1 MNAMKKRK
9 LRIVHAAP
17 YYYPNIGGVEAVV
30 QYISEEMVKR
40 GHSVTVLNPSR
51 IHDGYPSVHL
61 TKNETFNGVSIQRF
75 RTYGTI
81 GHHSIFPGM
90 ITTLLRG
97 NYDIFH
103 SHCYR
108 HLHGEILSALGKI
121 KQVPAI
127 LHAHGGFYERGGIK
141 GLLCAIY
148 DKLAQYKL
156 LNRFSHY
163 ITLTGASKEEMQT
176 IGVTPD
182 RITVIPNAVGNEC
195 FDKVSTE
202 DFRERYGLVDKKV
215 LLFLGMLHQLKR
227 PELLV
232 AVLSKIVPALP
243 DAFLLFVGPDAG
255 EFVKVDKLAKELKM
269 EGHMKWV
276 GPLQGT
282 EKQQALEVCEFLILP
297 SDSEPFGIVMLEA
310 MAHGKPVIAT
320 ATEGARAIIEH
331 NVTGIIAGCGSVD
344 EMADGVLRLLRQP
357 DLSREMGEKAR
368 KMVSEKYTI
377 PGVVDQVEALYYKM
391 LSRKKQR
398 GKS

>member
-1 MNAMKKRK
+1 MGERQK
-9 LRIVHAAP
+9 LNIAQVTP
-17 YYYPNIGGVEAVV
+17 YYHPSSGGVEVV
-30 QYISEEMVKR
+30 VRYISEELARR
-40 GHSVTVLNPSR
+40 GHRVRVLTARRIHKGYPPVSLKDAEVLN
-51 IHDGYPSVHL
+51 
-61 TKNETFNGVSIQRF
+61 GVQINRF

-81 GHHSIFPGM
+81 GHHSFFPGSM
-90 ITTLLRG
+90 RELLRG
-97 NYDIFH
+97 HYDIVH

-108 HLHGEILSALGKI
+108 HPHGELVSVLGRLKGC
-121 KQVPAI
+121 PTI
-127 LHAHGGFYERGGIK
+127 LHVHGGLFPSSPVK
-141 GLLCAIY
+141 GLFYRIY
-148 DKLAQYKL
+148 DLLAAWHI
-156 LNRFSHY
+156 LNRFTHY
-163 ITLTGASKEEMQT
+163 IALTNDAKRALQERGAVISC
-176 IGVTPD
+176 
-182 RITVIPNAVGNEC
+182 ITVIPNTVAAEC
-195 FDKVSTE
+195 FENVSTD
-202 DFRERYGLVDKKV
+202 DFCHRYGLTGRRVI
-215 LLFLGMLHQLKR
+215 LFLGSLHPLKR
-227 PELLV
+227 PDLLIP
-232 AVLSKIVPALP
+232 VLSKVVSKVPE
-243 DAFLLFVGPDAG
+243 AFLLYAGPDAG

-377 PGVVDQVEALYYKM
+377 QGVADQVEALYYR
-391 LSRKKQR
+391 LLYQHNQR